1 MNELFTIMEE
11 AVGGTRLSLMYIDPA
26 TTSYLIQIGAGV
38 VIAIGTFL
46 GIYRNK
52 IKRFFKK
59 NKDESI
65 PQAEKNND
73 AKKEVITADDLM
85 DDDDQS

>member
-1 MNELFTIMEE
+1 MYEVFTEMGMSIGESS
-11 AVGGTRLSLMYIDPA
+11 LSLMYIDPA
-26 TTSYLIQIGAGV
+26 STSYIIQIGVGV
-38 VIAIGTFL
+38 VIAVGTVL

-59 NKDESI
+59 KKDETL

-85 DDDDQS
+85 DDDD

>member
-1 MNELFTIMEE
+1 MYEVVTVMEG
-11 AVGGTRLSLMYIDPA
+11 AIAGSPSLMYIDPA

-38 VIAIGTFL
+38 IIALGTVF

-59 NKDESI
+59 NKDETI
-65 PQAEKNND
+65 PQTERNND
-73 AKKEVITADDLM
+73 AKKEVVTADDLL
-85 DDDDQS
+85 DDED

>member
-1 MNELFTIMEE
+1 MNGLFAIMKDV
-11 AVGGTRLSLMYIDPA
+11 VGGTRLSLMYIDPA
-26 TTSYLIQIGAGV
+26 TTSYIIQIGAGLI
-38 VIAIGTFL
+38 IAVGTVL

-59 NKDESI
+59 NKDEAI
-65 PQAEKNND
+65 PQTEKNND

-85 DDDDQS
+85 DDDD